1 MVKTKKSHL
10 AGIPAWALSLI
21 TFIVTT
27 VLLFILAALLDSLEI
42 FNNNFSE
49 VLACIFYGTVI
60 AIASYIICR
69 IHPKSFW
76 YTPVICN
83 ASCIIAAVAEPS
95 FWTSELGIVLG
106 GSFVISIAGAIIGAR
121 TGRRLIKQA

>member
-1 MVKTKKSHL
+1 MVKTKKSRL

-21 TFIVTT
+21 TFIVAT
-27 VLLFILAALLDSLEI
+27 LLIFILAALLGSLEI
-42 FNNNFSE
+42 FHNNFSE
-49 VLACIFYGTVI
+49 VLAYIFYGIVI
-60 AIASYIICR
+60 AVACFFICK

-83 ASCIIAAVAEPS
+83 LTCIIAAVVEPG

-106 GSFVISIAGAIIGAR
+106 GSFLLSYAGAIIGAR
-121 TGRRLIKQA
+121 TGRRLINQA